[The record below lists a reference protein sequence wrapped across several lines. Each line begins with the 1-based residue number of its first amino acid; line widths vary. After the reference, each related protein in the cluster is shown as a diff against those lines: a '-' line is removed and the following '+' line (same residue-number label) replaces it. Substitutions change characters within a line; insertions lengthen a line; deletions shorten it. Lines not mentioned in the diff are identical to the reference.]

1 MDTINNGELT
11 VSTILTAPL
20 WIPAL
25 AVYGAYHGIKAA
37 FVHGI
42 IPATKKLAQASK
54 KEQK

>member
-1 MDTINNGELT
+1 MDTINNGELA
-11 VSTILTAPL
+11 VSTVLTAPL

-54 KEQK
+54 KE